1 MTDIRNQQKDGALAY
16 LLLRATIGI
25 NIFMHGAS
33 RILAGVSSFS
43 DGLVVLFKQT
53 PLPVGF
59 VHLFGLGLPWAEAV
73 VGLLVLAGAKTR
85 LALIAGSLLILSLT
99 FGVGLRQDWQ
109 AAGLQLTYA
118 IVYAVLLAFRGYNL
132 FAVDALLERN
142 HK

>member
-1 MTDIRNQQKDGALAY
+1 
-16 LLLRATIGI
+16 
-25 NIFMHGAS
+25 MHGAS
-33 RILAGVSSFS
+33 RILAGVSSFA
-43 DGLVVLFKQT
+43 DGLVAMFKQT

-59 VHLFGLGLPWAEAV
+59 VHLFGLALPWADAV

-99 FGVGLRQDWQ
+99 FGAGLRQDWQ

-132 FAVDALLERN
+132 FSVDALLE
-142 HK
+142 KKP